1 MIKENPKKVS
11 LTLRFT
17 LFFII
22 FVLAVVAIIITASIQ
37 QMRDAAKM
45 TSARLGFPIVKRAA
59 AQIDGDAFERLCKT
73 LDPRDPFYEETRLK
87 LLAIREETQCLYL
100 YTMAPKQWGGE
111 RGRGKEKI
119 YQFIVDGGNPEEEGF
134 SPLGAEE
141 DTSSYDIAFQL
152 AWDTKLPQFGTLEVQ
167 SQWGYTVGTYMPI
180 LNSAGDIVGIIGCD
194 FEAESIFSAILAR
207 IKQQAALSTALI
219 LLGFFIYLFLLKGV
233 TAYNRNLLE
242 LSRKAEAASESK
254 SAFLAKTSHE
264 IRTPMNAIIGMADIL
279 LRRELSRE
287 SHEDVESIKKA
298 GMNLL
303 SIINDIL
310 DFSKIE
316 SGKLDIV
323 SNDYTPTS
331 MINDCINI
339 IRPRLKE
346 SPALFT
352 AHIDSILPQTLFGD
366 ATRTRQ
372 VLLNLLSNAV
382 KYTKEGTITLTVTAP
397 PIPDTADSVLLTMM
411 VADTGQGIQIEDIDK
426 LFGDFQQV
434 DLKRNQG
441 IEGTGLGLAISRSL
455 CRLMGGDITVSS
467 VYGKGSVFTAA
478 IPQKIVDAAPMAE
491 IDQPGK
497 SLVRFTAPTAKI
509 LIVDDIVTNLN
520 VAQGLLAPYQMDIT
534 TCTSGEEAVKLV
546 TEKDYD
552 LILMDH
558 MMPGIDGVEATT
570 LIRAW
575 EDKQQMSMSERYTK
589 HIPIIALTANAI
601 SGMKEMFLEKG
612 LDDYLSKP
620 IEIAKLDG
628 IMAKW
633 IPTEKQIS
641 AEMETVPV
649 ELGDETAPDVPD
661 IKIDGV
667 DTAKGIAMTGG
678 TEAAYR
684 KVLSVF
690 YQDVLDRLPLFADI
704 PDLSALSF
712 FTTNAHALKSAAATI
727 GAAAV
732 SAEAAE
738 LEAAGKSEDLARI
751 IMGLSEFYRDLK
763 NLADG
768 IGRALW
774 DDTLQNQDDPVGMAA
789 EYLPLFTE
797 LKAALE
803 QENIGT
809 VRRLL
814 TELEAAPLGEKTR
827 EVLTAVSNAVLMSE
841 FQEAIEKLTAIRQT

>member
-1 MIKENPKKVS
+1 MKTDLKKIS

-22 FVLAVVAIIITASIQ
+22 FVLAVIAIIITTSVQ
-37 QMRDAAKM
+37 QIRDAAKM
-45 TSARLGFPIVKRAA
+45 TSAWLGFPIVNRAA

-73 LDPRDPFYEETRLK
+73 LNARDPFYEETRLK
-87 LLAIREETQCLYL
+87 LLAIKEETKCLYL
-100 YTMAPKQWGGE
+100 YTMAPKRGGGG
-111 RGRGKEKI
+111 RGRGRGKI
-119 YQFIVDGGNPEEEGF
+119 YQFIVDGGNPEDEGF
-134 SPLGAEE
+134 SPIGAEE
-141 DTSSYDIAFQL
+141 DTSAYDIAFQL
-152 AWDTKLPQFGTLEVQ
+152 AWETKLPQFGTLAVQ
-167 SQWGYTVGTYMPI
+167 SQWGYTIGTFMPI
-180 LNSAGDIVGIIGCD
+180 LNSAGDVVGIIGCD
-194 FEAESIFSAILAR
+194 FEAESIFNAIMSR
-207 IKQQAALSTALI
+207 IKQQTVLSTALI
-219 LLGFFIYLFLLKGV
+219 LLGFLIYLFLLKGV

-242 LSRKAEAASESK
+242 LSRKAEAASEAK

-298 GMNLL
+298 GMSLL

-323 SNDYTPTS
+323 SDDYTPAS

-339 IRPRLKE
+339 IRPRLKGA
-346 SPALFT
+346 PAVFT
-352 AHIDSILPQTLFGD
+352 AHVDNSLPQTLSGD
-366 ATRTRQ
+366 ATRIRQ

-397 PIPDTADSVLLTMM
+397 PLPDIEDSVLLTMT
-411 VADTGQGIQIEDIDK
+411 VADTGQGIQAEDMDK

-467 VYGKGSVFTAA
+467 VYGQGSVFTAA
-478 IPQKIVDAAPMAE
+478 IPQKLVNAAPMAE
-491 IDQPGK
+491 LNHPGK
-497 SLVRFTAPTAKI
+497 SLVRFTAPAAKI

-534 TCTSGEEAVKLV
+534 TCTSGEETVKLV
-546 TEKDYD
+546 MEKDYD

-558 MMPGIDGVEATT
+558 MMPGMDGIEATAA
-570 LIRAW
+570 IRAW
-575 EDKQQMSMSERYTK
+575 ENKRQISEGYAK

-601 SGMKEMFLEKG
+601 SGMREMFLEKG
-612 LDDYLSKP
+612 FDDYLSKP
-620 IEIAKLDG
+620 IEISKLDR

-641 AEMETVPV
+641 AEMETVSV
-649 ELGDETAPDVPD
+649 EPDAETAPGTGG

-678 TEAAYR
+678 TEAVYR
-684 KVLSVF
+684 KVLSAF
-690 YQDVLDRLPLFADI
+690 YQDILDRLPLFALI
-704 PDLSALSF
+704 PDPSSLFL
-712 FTTNAHALKSAAATI
+712 FTTNAHAIKSAAATI

-751 IMGLSEFYRDLK
+751 IMGLSEFYRDLQ

-768 IGRALW
+768 ISRVLG
-774 DDTLQNQDDPVGMAA
+774 DDTPENQDRGAGGSSA
-789 EYLPLFTE
+789 EYVPLFTE
-797 LKAALE
+797 LHAALE
-803 QENIGT
+803 QEQPGT
-809 VRRLL
+809 VHRLL
-814 TELEAAPLGEKTR
+814 TELEAAPLDGKTR
-827 EVLTAVSNAVLMSE
+827 EALAAVSNAVLMSE
-841 FQEAIEKLTAIRQT
+841 FQEAIEKLTVLRQT

>member
-1 MIKENPKKVS
+1 MDPKKIS

-22 FVLAVVAIIITASIQ
+22 FVLAVAAIIITASVQ
-37 QMRDAAKM
+37 QMKDAAKM

-73 LDPRDPFYEETRLK
+73 LDARDPFYEETRLK

-100 YTMAPKQWGGE
+100 YTMAPKRMDGE
-111 RGRGKEKI
+111 RGRGKGKI

-152 AWDTKLPQFGTLEVQ
+152 TWDTKLPQFGTLEIQ

-180 LNSAGDIVGIIGCD
+180 LNSAGDVVGIIGCD
-194 FEAESIFSAILAR
+194 FEAESIFKSILAR
-207 IKQQAALSTALI
+207 IKQQAALSAVLI

-279 LRRELSRE
+279 LRRELPRE
-287 SHEDVESIKKA
+287 SHDDVESIKKA

-323 SNDYTPTS
+323 SNDYTPAS

-339 IRPRLKE
+339 IRPRLKD

-352 AHIDSILPQTLFGD
+352 AQVDSILPQTLSGD
-366 ATRTRQ
+366 ATRIRQ

-397 PIPDTADSVLLTMM
+397 PLPDTADSVLLTMM
-411 VADTGQGIQIEDIDK
+411 VADTGQGIQIEDMDK

-478 IPQKIVDAAPMAE
+478 IPQKLVDAAPMAE

-558 MMPGIDGVEATT
+558 MMPGIDGIEATA

-575 EDKQQMSMSERYTK
+575 EGKQHLPEGSK

-620 IEIAKLDG
+620 IEISKLDW

-633 IPTEKQIS
+633 IPTEKRIS
-641 AEMETVPV
+641 VETEAVPMEPCA
-649 ELGDETAPDVPD
+649 ETAPDVPD

-684 KVLSVF
+684 KVLSAF
-690 YQDVLDRLPLFADI
+690 YQDVLDRLPLFAVI
-704 PDLSALSF
+704 PDLSSLSL
-712 FTTNAHALKSAAATI
+712 FTTNVHALKSAAATI
-727 GAAAV
+727 GAATV

-751 IMGLSEFYRDLK
+751 IMGLSGFYRDLQ

-768 IGRALW
+768 IGRVLN
-774 DDTLQNQDDPVGMAA
+774 DDTLQNRDDPVGTVA
-789 EYLPLFTE
+789 EYLPRFTE
-797 LKAALE
+797 LKTALE

-809 VRRLL
+809 VHRLL
-814 TELEAAPLGEKTR
+814 AELEAAPLDGKTR
-827 EVLTAVSNAVLMSE
+827 ETLAAVSNAVLMSE
-841 FQEAIEKLTAIRQT
+841 FQEAIEKLIVICRT